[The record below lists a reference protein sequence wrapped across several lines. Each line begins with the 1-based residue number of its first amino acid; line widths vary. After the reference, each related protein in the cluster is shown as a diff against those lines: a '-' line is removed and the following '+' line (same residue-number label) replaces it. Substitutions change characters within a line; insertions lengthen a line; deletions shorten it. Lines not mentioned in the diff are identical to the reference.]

1 MHSIS
6 SFSLCDHSTHLFDHP
21 LCQDQSLLKKIANV
35 VFHILTVCIPL
46 LIYRIVSCCS
56 KPQKEE
62 EHKHSHSNSS
72 CCSPKPEPKQSQSSC
87 CSPKQE
93 EQSGCCSAP
102 KKDQQGKKIH
112 RQMTIEEILGMF
124 PYKAQRL
131 SQEITNAGL
140 HCVGCHAAVWETL
153 EGGMLGHGKSQT
165 QIDEL
170 VVRLNNLLD
179 EKVDLSSIAITPR
192 GASKFI
198 EILSEEGK
206 QGYGM
211 RFAEEMAGC
220 NGFEYVLDFSEK
232 ADKDDQVFT
241 SSGIEIHVKKAMVPR
256 LLGSEIDYVEG
267 LRGSGFKVSNPNVQS
282 SCGCGTSH
290 NY

>member
-1 MHSIS
+1 M
-6 SFSLCDHSTHLFDHP
+6 P
-21 LCQDQSLLKKIANV
+21 
-35 VFHILTVCIPL
+35 
-46 LIYRIVSCCS
+46 CCS
-56 KPQKEE
+56 P
-62 EHKHSHSNSS
+62 HKKHEDDDHEHSHAHSQSS
-72 CCSPKPEPKQSQSSC
+72 CCKQETKEENSQSSC
-87 CSPKQE
+87 CS
-93 EQSGCCSAP
+93 AP
-102 KKDQQGKKIH
+102 NSQKESKKIH

-153 EGGMLGHGKSQT
+153 EAGMYSHGKTDT

-170 VVRLNNLLD
+170 VGRLNSLLE
-179 EKVDLSSIAITPR
+179 EKVDISSILITPR
-192 GASKFI
+192 GATKFI

-206 QGYGM
+206 QGWGM

-232 ADKDDQVFT
+232 ADSEDQVFT
-241 SSGIEIHVKKAMVPR
+241 SHGIEIHVKKAMLSR

-267 LRGSGFKVSNPNVQS
+267 LRGSGFKISNPNVRS

>member
-1 MHSIS
+1 M
-6 SFSLCDHSTHLFDHP
+6 
-21 LCQDQSLLKKIANV
+21 LLRPQKARRKARA
-35 VFHILTVCIPL
+35 HILLAAP
-46 LIYRIVSCCS
+46 
-56 KPQKEE
+56 PQKEE
-62 EHKHSHSNSS
+62 EKHEHHIFLLFTPKKEEKHEDADSS
-72 CCSPKPEPKQSQSSC
+72 CCS
-87 CSPKQE
+87 
-93 EQSGCCSAP
+93 AP
-102 KKDQQGKKIH
+102 QPQQKQGKKIT

-153 EGGMLGHGKSQT
+153 EAGMYTHGKT
-165 QIDEL
+165 DEQIDEL
-170 VVRLNNLLD
+170 VRRLNALL
-179 EKVDLSSIAITPR
+179 EEEVDLNSIRITPR
-192 GASKFI
+192 GAAKFL

-206 QGYGM
+206 QGWGM

-232 ADKDDQVFT
+232 ADDDDKTFE
-241 SSGIEIHVKKAMVPR
+241 SNGIEIHVKKPMIPR

-267 LRGSGFKVSNPNVQS
+267 LRGSGFKISNPNVRS

>member
-1 MHSIS
+1 M
-6 SFSLCDHSTHLFDHP
+6 
-21 LCQDQSLLKKIANV
+21 
-35 VFHILTVCIPL
+35 
-46 LIYRIVSCCS
+46 SCCS
-56 KPQKEE
+56 PHKKNED
-62 EHKHSHSNSS
+62 EHKHSHSS
-72 CCSPKPEPKQSQSSC
+72 CCS
-87 CSPKQE
+87 SPKKE
-93 EQSGCCSAP
+93 EKHEHSHSSCCSAP
-102 KKDQQGKKIH
+102 KKEEKHEHSHSSCCSSPKKEEQHEHSHSSCCSAPNNQQKQAKKIT
-112 RQMTIEEILGMF
+112 RQMTIEDILGMF

-153 EGGMLGHGKSQT
+153 EAGMYTHGKT
-165 QIDEL
+165 DAQIDEL
-170 VVRLNNLLD
+170 VRRLNALLEEEID
-179 EKVDLSSIAITPR
+179 VTSIRITTR
-192 GASKFI
+192 GAAKFL

-206 QGYGM
+206 QGWGM

-232 ADKDDQVFT
+232 ADSDDKVFV
-241 SSGIEIHVKKAMVPR
+241 SNGIEIHVKKAMLAR

-267 LRGSGFKVSNPNVQS
+267 LRGSGFKISNPNVRS

>member
-1 MHSIS
+1 M
-6 SFSLCDHSTHLFDHP
+6 P
-21 LCQDQSLLKKIANV
+21 
-35 VFHILTVCIPL
+35 
-46 LIYRIVSCCS
+46 
-56 KPQKEE
+56 
-62 EHKHSHSNSS
+62 
-72 CCSPKPEPKQSQSSC
+72 CCSPHKKHEDENKPSHSS
-87 CSPKQE
+87 
-93 EQSGCCSAP
+93 CCSAP
-102 KKDQQGKKIH
+102 KREEQENSHSSCCSAPQTNQKQATKIS

-153 EGGMLGHGKSQT
+153 EAGMYSHGKSDV

-170 VVRLNNLLD
+170 VQRLTALLEEEID
-179 EKVDLSSIAITPR
+179 TSSICITSR
-192 GASKFI
+192 GAAKFL

-206 QGYGM
+206 QGWGM

-220 NGFEYVLDFSEK
+220 SGFEYVLDYSEK
-232 ADKDDQVFT
+232 ANPDDKVFE
-241 SSGIEIHVKKAMVPR
+241 SNGVEIHVKEAMVPR

-267 LRGSGFKVSNPNVQS
+267 LRGSGFKISNPNVRS
-282 SCGCGTSH
+282 SCGCGSSH